1 MRTLMM
7 ISTSNQTLNLSRFSS
22 WKPRFPAFN
31 PTTPHKLNYPLS
43 TLLKPHANAKG
54 FSSRPST
61 TALDESDAIISK
73 KKNDNNKGKK
83 NNDDD
88 EEIPQVVYNRMIVR
102 ILFSVFV
109 PMGLGLAILY
119 VLGELKEQ
127 HVWDFPMWVPFCT
140 TLLTFGASALGI
152 AYGTLSTSLDA
163 EREGT
168 FLGLSEVEK
177 NWEEMWQMEENNKS

>member
-1 MRTLMM
+1 MKTL
-7 ISTSNQTLNLSRFSS
+7 ISCAPNQTLYLSRFSS
-22 WKPRFPAFN
+22 RKPIFPTLN
-31 PTTPHKLNYPLS
+31 PITTEKLNYPLS
-43 TLLKPHANAKG
+43 TLKPHANAKG

-61 TALDESDAIISK
+61 VESEVTSK
-73 KKNDNNKGKK
+73 KAKKGK

-88 EEIPQVVYNRMIVR
+88 DDEIPQVVFNRMIVR
-102 ILFSVFV
+102 ILVSVGA

-127 HVWDFPMWVPFCT
+127 QIWDFPMWVPFST

-163 EREGT
+163 EREGS
-168 FLGLSEVEK
+168 FFGVNEVQK
-177 NWEEMWQMEENNKS
+177 NWEEMWQEEDTES